1 MFYRPAAN
9 WQNYRGGAIMTHEER
24 MYLTYLRFPNMRPK
38 GWKPKGEDDIPPE
51 PDIHGDICPHCGQ
64 KTLLH
69 EEGCVKCTSCAWSMC
84 G

>member
-1 MFYRPAAN
+1 
-9 WQNYRGGAIMTHEER
+9 MTHEER
-24 MYLTYLRFPNMRPK
+24 MELTYKKYPHLRPD
-38 GWKPKGEDDIPPE
+38 GWIPPE

-69 EEGCVKCTSCAWSMC
+69 EEGCVKCTSCAWSAC

>member
-1 MFYRPAAN
+1 
-9 WQNYRGGAIMTHEER
+9 MTQEEKEYL
-24 MYLTYLRFPNMRPK
+24 MYLRYPLMRPK